1 MDAPTAD
8 RIGPT
13 IPEQARSAVA
23 AAASLTLTAGA
34 HHHVL
39 FGLHSLE
46 DQGQVVLHLP
56 VDTRLGADLAHA
68 PAQGLRT
75 VAEFTDL
82 APISVRDRVRAR
94 VKITGALTLAPT
106 TEPTAG
112 PTAGSTAEPTAGST
126 AEPTAGSTAG
136 PAQPITARLTPER
149 ITFDEAS
156 VDGSGSVI
164 VSPDAF
170 ATAETDPLAA
180 HEADLLLHLADAHAD
195 LVAQLTRL
203 VEPRHLHHVVRV
215 QPLAMDRL
223 GLTLRLE
230 YARHHTDVRLPFSV
244 RLTDVAQVGVQF
256 RALLADA
263 ASCPHRRRPHARR

>member
-1 MDAPTAD
+1 MDVPTAD

-13 IPEQARSAVA
+13 TPERARSAVA
-23 AAASLTLTAGA
+23 AAASLTLTVGA

-39 FGLHSLE
+39 FGLHSLD

-82 APISVRDRVRAR
+82 APVSVRDRVRAR

-106 TEPTAG
+106 GEPPAG
-112 PTAGSTAEPTAGST
+112 PPARLTAERTTGPTG
-126 AEPTAGSTAG
+126 EPPAG
-136 PAQPITARLTPER
+136 PALPITARLTPER
-149 ITFDEAS
+149 ITFDEGSA
-156 VDGSGSVI
+156 DGSGNVT

-203 VEPRHLHHVVRV
+203 VEPRHLHHAVRV

-230 YARHHTDVRLPFSV
+230 YARHHTDARLPFSV
-244 RLTDVAQVGVQF
+244 RLTDVAQVAVQF

-263 ASCPHRRRPHARR
+263 ASCPHRRRPHAKR